1 MITMNP
7 SLKYWPTILI
17 ILLIMGCEDNER
29 IIAFTKVSLV
39 PMTEEKIVENQ
50 TVLVKGDRISK
61 IGPANKLRIPRN
73 ARVIDGDGAYLMPG
87 LADMH
92 VHLKGDWPISQLDL
106 YLANGVTTVRDL
118 DGRDFMLQWR
128 NEIKTRKRSGPTVYV
143 AAPTIRGYE
152 KNPPELVLK
161 HKSGYD
167 CIKLYSYLSTEDFQK
182 AMEIAKKHQLYTI
195 GHIPFAVGLDGV
207 IAAGMDEIAHVE
219 ELSFELIDF
228 DITKNLNPKEWLPY
242 VINNAIQQSKISS
255 GFDIKDLNNDQK
267 ERLVSLIDKLKS
279 ADIPVC
285 TTLIVDDVIVQ
296 KLFKPDAFLAP
307 PQTKYLPQKY
317 KQAFLQGKEKH
328 QIQFKG
334 IEKLAPFK
342 LGLDKTL
349 LLELHRAGI
358 PLVLGTDAG
367 TGAMGIVP
375 GFSIHDELRIL
386 VENGFTPY
394 EAIIAGTVN
403 ASKVVA
409 AMSGRNDF
417 GTIEVG
423 KRADFILVNK
433 NPLEDIAH
441 IRGNRGVMAG
451 GEWYEIAY
459 LQAIASPALIP
470 GIPFAGII
478 KNVHEPDNTFRTY
491 VELVMLDKSKG
502 NLPDDIE
509 TITVTGPEGELP
521 IGRKD
526 FTWMSQ
532 FNEFWGSIPGSP
544 VAGTY
549 TFTIS
554 GKGMVGTA
562 TDFQTVNRTFPILN
576 SENFSP
582 ADGETL
588 FSRTPTFSWEAIE
601 FSDIPIFY
609 RLVILEAHSEK
620 RVYGT
625 GRIRNMLSHTVPD
638 GTLKPG
644 QIYRWRVWA
653 MDSRDG
659 LEVQN
664 RSNSKW
670 LSFAM
675 AERLNDFQIKAT
687 IKNVRYPDDNYST
700 HIDIV
705 VGNDFT
711 GNLPDNIDSITITGP
726 RGDLP
731 IGKGDFRYFSGLR
744 AFWIGIPGSPQI
756 GRYAFLVTSGN
767 LKASAVDTISVH
779 RSIPI
784 PDTGA
789 LSPAEGVIIRSKM
802 PRLSWGP
809 VEYEKTPLYYRL
821 EIWNPAITERA
832 YASKFEK
839 NMLSH
844 TIPVGTLKAGETYKW
859 RVRVTDS
866 YNWERVQNRTH
877 SEWQTITVAQE
888 LE

>member
-1 MITMNP
+1 MEKFK
-7 SLKYWPTILI
+7 SYWLI
-17 ILLIMGCEDNER
+17 ILILLLIMACGEDER
-29 IIAFTKVSLV
+29 ITAFKNVRLV

-50 TVLVKGDRISK
+50 TVLVKGDRISEIGDSDK
-61 IGPANKLRIPRN
+61 IRIPQN
-73 ARVIDGDGAYLMPG
+73 ARVIDGQGAYLMPG

-92 VHLKGDWPISQLDL
+92 VHLRNDWPLSQLDM

-118 DGRDFMLQWR
+118 DGRDLMLQWR
-128 NEIKTRKRSGPTVYV
+128 EEISAGKRSGPTVYV

-152 KNPPELVLK
+152 KNPAELVLK
-161 HKSGYD
+161 RNSGYD
-167 CIKLYSYLSTEDFQK
+167 CIKLYSYLSKEDFQK
-182 AMEIAKKHQLYTI
+182 VVEIAKQHRLYTI

-228 DITKNLNPKEWLPY
+228 DKTKNLKPEAWPPY
-242 VINNAIQQSKISS
+242 IIKHAMQQNKISS
-255 GFDIKDLNNDQK
+255 DFDIKDLNNDQR
-267 ERLVSLIDKLKS
+267 ERLSSIIGKLKF
-279 ADIPVC
+279 ANIPVC
-285 TTLIVDDVIVQ
+285 TTLVVDDLIVQ
-296 KLFKPDAFLAP
+296 KLFEPDAFLAR
-307 PQTKYLPQKY
+307 PQSTYLPQTY

-342 LGLDKTL
+342 YGLDKTL
-349 LLELHRAGI
+349 LIQLHRAGI

-367 TGAMGIVP
+367 TGAMGIAP

-386 VENGFTPY
+386 AENGFTPF
-394 EAIIAGTVN
+394 EAIATGTVN

-409 AMSGRNDF
+409 AMMGRNDF
-417 GTIEVG
+417 GTIELG

-441 IRGNRGVMAG
+441 IRDNRGVMAG
-451 GEWYEIAY
+451 GEWYEPAY
-459 LQAIASPALIP
+459 LKAIASPALIP

-532 FNEFWGSIPGSP
+532 FDEFWGSIAGSP
-544 VAGTY
+544 AAGTY

-554 GKGMVGTA
+554 GKGMSGTA
-562 TDFQTVNRTFPILN
+562 TDFQTVNRTLPILN

-588 FSRTPTFSWEAIE
+588 YSGTPTFSWEAIE
-601 FSDIPIFY
+601 FTAIPIFY

-638 GTLKPG
+638 DMLKPG
-644 QIYRWRVWA
+644 QSYRWRVWA

-675 AERLNDFQIKAT
+675 AEKLNDFQINVA
-687 IKNVRYPDDNYST
+687 IKNVRYPDDNYAT
-700 HIDIV
+700 HIEVIIGD
-705 VGNDFT
+705 DFS
-711 GNLPDNIDSITITGP
+711 GNLPNDIDSITITGP
-726 RGDLP
+726 KGDLP
-731 IGKGDFRYFSGLR
+731 ITRGGFTYYPQFKDFYISI
-744 AFWIGIPGSPQI
+744 AGSPEV
-756 GRYAFLVTSGN
+756 GRYAFTVTSGN
-767 LKASAVDTISVH
+767 LKAIAMDTLSVL

-784 PDTGA
+784 PDTRA
-789 LSPAEGVIIRSKM
+789 LSPAESAVIRSKM
-802 PRLSWGP
+802 PRFSWGS
-809 VEYEKTPLYYRL
+809 VEYEKAPVYYRL

-839 NMLSH
+839 NMLAH

-859 RVRVTDS
+859 RVQVVDS
-866 YNWERVQNRTH
+866 YNWERVENRTN
-877 SEWQTITVAQE
+877 SEWRTITVAQE